1 MTENVVLVATGADRP
16 GVMDELSQFLL
27 DCGGNITDSRSV
39 NLHGRF
45 ALLLLVRGDAGAIQA
60 LREGLPRLEESGIHA
75 EVYATTAARPAEAS
89 TFPHIF
95 IATGTDQ
102 KGVLH
107 RISHLL
113 RALKINIDDIR
124 THVAEDQSFEI
135 RLALAVPRE
144 TPVTMLREYL
154 TFLCQELGIKG
165 ELREA

>member
-1 MTENVVLVATGADRP
+1 MAENVVLVATGADRP

-27 DCGGNITDSRSV
+27 DCGGNINDSRSV

-45 ALLLLVRGDAGAIQA
+45 ALLLLVRGESGLEQCI
-60 LREGLPRLEESGIHA
+60 RNSLPRLAEQGITA
-75 EVYATTAARPAEAS
+75 EVHATTASRPAELS
-89 TFPHIF
+89 TFPHVF

-124 THVAEDQSFEI
+124 THVADDSSFEI
-135 RLALAVPRE
+135 RLTLAVPRE
-144 TPVTMLREYL
+144 TPVTMLKEYL
-154 TFLCQELGIKG
+154 AFLCQELGIKG